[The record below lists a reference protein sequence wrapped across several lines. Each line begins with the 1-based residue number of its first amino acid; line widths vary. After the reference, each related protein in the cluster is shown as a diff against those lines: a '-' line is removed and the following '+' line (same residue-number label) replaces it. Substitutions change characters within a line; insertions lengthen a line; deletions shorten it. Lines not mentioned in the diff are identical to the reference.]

1 MIAINGL
8 GRIGRLAARRLARTH
23 GAGLCALNDPAD
35 LDTLVHLLRHD
46 SVHGGDRPPVAGVRR
61 AGQDYLRLEGCEI
74 PLFHEPDPARIPF
87 PDCGAR
93 LVVEASGRF
102 TARAAA
108 ARHLKGPVDHV
119 IISAPSPDA
128 DLTVIHPFNG
138 HLLDPRVHRVVSNAS
153 CTAHATAP
161 LLDVLQRSF
170 GFQAAGM
177 STVHVVTNDQRLLD
191 HPHPDPRR
199 ARAAFQNII
208 PTTSSAFGALHR
220 ALSLP
225 PGFDGWALRVPCLA
239 VNLVDLTAVLDRDT
253 DPDAIAEAFR
263 AAAQGRLRGILGI
276 SEAPLVSHDFIDRE
290 ESVILDPRLTRVVDG
305 RLVKVFGWHDN
316 EVGYAARLCD
326 LVELLDGI
334 PEAPAL

>member
-177 STVHVVTNDQRLLD
+177 STVHVVTN
-191 HPHPDPRR
+191 R

-316 EVGYAARLCD
+316 EVAYAARLCE
-326 LVELLDGI
+326 LVTVDWR
-334 PEAPAL
+334 